1 MVPRGKPVRALAPG
15 TIARFFL
22 SEPGGNTIYQFD
34 EAGVF
39 CYCYAHLDRYADGL
53 KSGDKVKAGQVIGY
67 AGSTGNA
74 SPDSP
79 DLHFAVFE
87 LGPGKEWWKGTAVNP
102 YEALREALRRG
113 RNH

>member
-39 CYCYAHLDRYADGL
+39 CYYYAHLDRYADGL